1 MKLFELS
8 LLLLGSSQAALA
20 SKLQKPLGGIASSA
34 ISTPS
39 LPSSS
44 SYDNDD
50 NKNSDDD
57 TPPPYRETLIS
68 LHKSLIEIESI
79 SYNETN
85 VGHFL
90 ADYLSSLG
98 FATELQY
105 LPSSNSSS
113 SSSSSLSNNNHEEN
127 QRFNVLAWPTSA
139 RDPHSP
145 PQPKVLVTSHI
156 DTVPPYIPYS
166 VSPPGTPLG
175 PESLIAGRGSVD
187 AKGSVA
193 AQIAAVASLL
203 QDGEL
208 ENPGDVMLL
217 YVVGEE
223 RSGDGMQA
231 FSERVNNDNSNNNN
245 NDSNNND
252 NDGEDLAAD
261 TTTTTFKAAIFGEP
275 TENKLV
281 CGHKGVFGCTITAR
295 GRAGHS
301 GYPSLGKSATEVL
314 MRGLV
319 AVLDAELGSD
329 ADFGNTTVNVG
340 LIEGGAAP
348 NVIAERATAQIAT
361 RVAIGPEKGGSG
373 IVAGRL
379 QEVLRG
385 VDDDAFEVG
394 CTEGYGVVRCA
405 CDVEGESIACLKY
418 VLLICLCYL
427 LACLSKREPRLGR
440 KMKEIAYGG
449 E

>member
-50 NKNSDDD
+50 NNNNNSDDD
-57 TPPPYRETLIS
+57 TPPPYRETLVS

-231 FSERVNNDNSNNNN
+231 FSERVNNDNSNKNNN
-245 NDSNNND
+245 NDY
-252 NDGEDLAAD
+252 GEDLAAD

-418 VLLICLCYL
+418 VLLICLCCL
-427 LACLSKREPRLGR
+427 LACLSKREPRPGR

-449 E
+449 GRMS